1 MRKKGKDMKVSF
13 QVGPRNEDFIE
24 LARKALN
31 NGGNCY
37 VLKEY
42 LSQFMTYSQMA
53 DALYYL
59 TGENQAL
66 MEKNVGVYEAVV
78 DGFHSAYMEKHKVYD
93 F

>member
-1 MRKKGKDMKVSF
+1 MKVSF
-13 QVGPRNEDFIE
+13 QVGPRNDDHIE

-31 NGGNCY
+31 NGTSTEL
-37 VLKEY
+37 LKIY
-42 LSQFMTYSQMA
+42 LCQFMTYSQMA

-78 DGFHSAYMEKHKVYD
+78 DGLHSAYIENHKVYD